1 MPNITTNHAI
11 TYTNCSGVCI
21 NLRRAV
27 LTPEMEEPALY
38 LKRRDFVT
46 KIEKTSCILQ
56 FVASKLREIIKLE
69 IV

>member
-27 LTPEMEEPALY
+27 LTPEKEEPAQY

-46 KIEKTSCILQ
+46 KIEKN
-56 FVASKLREIIKLE
+56 
-69 IV
+69 IVYFAVRRK